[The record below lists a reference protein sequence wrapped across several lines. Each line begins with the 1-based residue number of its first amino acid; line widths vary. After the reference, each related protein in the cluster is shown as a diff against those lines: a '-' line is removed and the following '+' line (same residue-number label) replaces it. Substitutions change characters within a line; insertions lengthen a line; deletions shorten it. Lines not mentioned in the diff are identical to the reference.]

1 MASSDAA
8 AEPLETEWVGPIAK
22 PRAAK
27 SSHYRGVSRTVRG
40 KWQARLCVQSSQ
52 RNLGCSFASAEEAA
66 RVWDAAAI
74 LHFGAGV
81 DSKMLNFPDE
91 YRPHNLES
99 YHKFLVSVGAITY
112 G

>member
-8 AEPLETEWVGPIAK
+8 AEPLESQWVGPVVRA
-22 PRAAK
+22 RAAK
-27 SSHYRGVSRTVRG
+27 SSQYRGVSKTVRG

-52 RNLGCSFASAEEAA
+52 RNLGCSFATAEEAA

-74 LHFGAGV
+74 LHFGDGV
-81 DSKMLNFPDE
+81 DVRMLNFPDE
-91 YRPHNLES
+91 YRPHNLEG
-99 YHKFLVSVGAITY
+99 YHQFLVSVGAITY